1 MNGIV
6 CVKKGR
12 GKSEWMRKRPQESKF
27 DEIADQPLKQV
38 DIVAAIR
45 YYGITELLDHIGKS
59 EIERYLVENG

>member
-1 MNGIV
+1 
-6 CVKKGR
+6 
-12 GKSEWMRKRPQESKF
+12 MRKRPQESKF